1 MQRPALSLI
10 GTNDGSRHIE
20 ADERR
25 ALEIEARGHG
35 FVIDGDEAMAD
46 AYHQMKVYAASSKTV
61 LLRGDTGTG
70 KEPSARVLH
79 KLKYNGSS
87 RDNQFFDMNCASVSE
102 GVFESELFGH
112 KKGSFTNAI
121 ADHTGAFGT
130 IENGG
135 TLFLDEIGD
144 MPLPQQAK
152 LLRVL
157 EERSFR
163 PVGHS
168 GAPTQFKGRVVC
180 ATSRPLEDLVRQ
192 KKFRPDLYQRITAA
206 QIALPL
212 LADRTTEHK
221 KALIEFLSL
230 HIPDA
235 RPGVKLTSDAL
246 RMLTSMEFP
255 GNVRGLKNFLER
267 AYLQAAAEQL
277 DGPVTIDARHVAW
290 AESPVMAS
298 QDLVRTRVGKTISM
312 MGGDMVVTYPPA
324 EDHEGRVRIDLK
336 IGIKDS
342 QTALP
347 RDMTTVMNVMRSVL
361 AAEVQE
367 RNGGN
372 QSVTAKALGITR
384 GSLRKIMAEG
394 SVMEKV
400 EVTKES
406 EEVL

>member
-1 MQRPALSLI
+1 MGFI
-10 GTNDGSRHIE
+10 IE
-20 ADERR
+20 
-25 ALEIEARGHG
+25 
-35 FVIDGDEAMAD
+35 GDEAMAE
-46 AYHQMKVYAASSKTV
+46 AFHQMKVYAASNKTV

-79 KLKYNGSS
+79 TLKYNGVSK
-87 RDNQFFDMNCASVSE
+87 DNQFFDMNCASVSE

-112 KKGSFTNAI
+112 KRGSFTNAI

-144 MPLPQQAK
+144 MPLAQQAK

-206 QIALPL
+206 QVVLPL
-212 LADRTTEHK
+212 LQDRALEHK
-221 KALIEFLSL
+221 KALVEYLSL

-235 RPGVKLTSDAL
+235 RPGVKLTSDAV
-246 RMLTSMEFP
+246 RMLISMEFP
-255 GNVRGLKNFLER
+255 GNVRGLKNYLER
-267 AYLQAAAEQL
+267 AYLYAAAEQPE
-277 DGPVTIDARHVAW
+277 GAVTIDVQHVKW
-290 AESPVMAS
+290 AKSPVMAS
-298 QDLVRTRVGKTISM
+298 QDLVRTRVGKVVSM
-312 MGGDMVVTYPPA
+312 IDGDLIVTYPPA
-324 EDHEGRVRIDLK
+324 SDHQGHMRFDLK
-336 IGIKDS
+336 IGIKES
-342 QTALP
+342 KTSLP
-347 RDMTTVMNVMRSVL
+347 QDITTVMNVMRAVL
-361 AAEVQE
+361 ATEVQE

-372 QSVTAKALGITR
+372 QSTTAKALGITR
-384 GSLRKIMAEG
+384 GSLRKLIADG
-394 SVMEKV
+394 SVMDKV
-400 EVTKES
+400 DVS
-406 EEVL
+406 PDSSGDL